1 MVDSDQLDFLLSSS
15 AGDTLHDQNK
25 TFWVSRPLFQERYAL
40 IYGNR
45 LANALGAGPADLS
58 LLKDE
63 YFVTMAQNDRKDVLF
78 SDITFPLCMNAGY
91 FPKVYCKTD
100 EFLVKVKLVQSD
112 LAVAVLPESCLK
124 DALAIAP
131 GLQYSVL
138 EDEMAKRTIHIM
150 RHKKK
155 PHDRGGVGFLGVYP
169 GLLRACRRMT
179 WTKQRCRKDTRERM

>member
-1 MVDSDQLDFLLSSS
+1 M
-15 AGDTLHDQNK
+15 
-25 TFWVSRPLFQERYAL
+25 
-40 IYGNR
+40 
-45 LANALGAGPADLS
+45 ANALGAGPADLS

-131 GLQYSVL
+131 ASSIRCWKTRWQNEPSISCV
-138 EDEMAKRTIHIM
+138 I
-150 RHKKK
+150 KK
-155 PHDRGGVGFLGVYP
+155 
-169 GLLRACRRMT
+169 AS
-179 WTKQRCRKDTRERM
+179 

>member
-15 AGDTLHDQNK
+15 AGDTHHDQNK

-112 LAVAVLPESCLK
+112 LAVAVLPES
-124 DALAIAP
+124 
-131 GLQYSVL
+131 
-138 EDEMAKRTIHIM
+138 
-150 RHKKK
+150 
-155 PHDRGGVGFLGVYP
+155 
-169 GLLRACRRMT
+169 
-179 WTKQRCRKDTRERM
+179 

>member
-124 DALAIAP
+124 SLPCPCCPASSIRCWKTRWQNEP
-131 GLQYSVL
+131 SISCV
-138 EDEMAKRTIHIM
+138 I
-150 RHKKK
+150 KK
-155 PHDRGGVGFLGVYP
+155 
-169 GLLRACRRMT
+169 AS
-179 WTKQRCRKDTRERM
+179 